1 MRKIALLVLALMA
14 LIAVTP
20 LRADDQITYISQP
33 DEVYIFLNNIA
44 FARDNITLP
53 AGVNAKVTLPAS
65 IIDNT
70 LVVRE
75 DDKRVSQYRIQRTDT
90 GLSLTWATSSGDAAH
105 KITLEYLL
113 SGLSWTP
120 RYDMQHGDDA
130 ATTVDYSFFAEVVN
144 SAFDLD
150 AVTTHLIAGRVD
162 TSQQVNTISPATANQ
177 MIVGYDNTQAGG
189 GDVGAASIQ

>member
-1 MRKIALLVLALMA
+1 MRKIALFVLVLMA
-14 LIAVTP
+14 PIAVIP

-75 DDKRVSQYRIQRTDT
+75 DDKRVSQYRIEGVDVRSLQAQASHSQRDVFHTVM
-90 GLSLTWATSSGDAAH
+90 GAFAMHSDAYLA
-105 KITLEYLL
+105 EYDIF
-113 SGLSWTP
+113 SRRFSD
-120 RYDMQHGDDA
+120 R
-130 ATTVDYSFFAEVVN
+130 
-144 SAFDLD
+144 
-150 AVTTHLIAGRVD
+150 
-162 TSQQVNTISPATANQ
+162 
-177 MIVGYDNTQAGG
+177 
-189 GDVGAASIQ
+189 